1 VPIKIRMASEMT
13 PTTVKTPATS
23 GLFSR
28 KDLGTAAP
36 EFVSFEDEEAGT
48 MAVTVTT
55 LLPELDTKIEGLDF
69 GAAAAGVGVAECMD
83 GCVDD
88 GVEDVGEAELELED
102 VTDEVKGSVLGVA
115 EELELEDCDVE
126 VMRPMIPGT
135 KGSGTVIGNIIDRPP
150 SPNTRPPPLSP

>member
-1 VPIKIRMASEMT
+1 MT

-69 GAAAAGVGVAECMD
+69 GPAAAAGVGVAECMD

-88 GVEDVGEAELELED
+88 GVEDAGEAELELED
-102 VTDEVKGSVLGVA
+102 VTDEVKGSMLGVT
-115 EELELEDCDVE
+115 EELELELEDCDVE
-126 VMRPMIPGT
+126 VMRPMILGT
-135 KGSGTVIGNIIDRPP
+135 KGLVGTVIGNMIDRPP
-150 SPNTRPPPLSP
+150 SPNPRPPSP